1 MKPEIAYVYNKLKQL
16 RFDFHKTDFSDF
28 RSNYR
33 YEPTLNRYVRKDDND
48 LYISKDTFKPL
59 EEELKYADKC
69 HNLEEDLGCPL
80 EILFKL
86 VKQNKFYYEQDD
98 ELHLIVCFEIEL
110 RNGKIYF
117 DESWLDHDIEL
128 GDFGTIELPLSD
140 YKKLFWLKED
150 RSE

>member
-1 MKPEIAYVYNKLKQL
+1 MSRLTEKNSRIVLISNYSQTPSKEKIAEANRYNKLAEL
-16 RFDFHKTDFSDF
+16 ED
-28 RSNYR
+28 
-33 YEPTLNRYVRKDDND
+33 
-48 LYISKDTFKPL
+48 L
-59 EEELKYADKC
+59 EEE
-69 HNLEEDLGCPL
+69 LGCPL
-80 EILFKL
+80 EVLFKL

-140 YKKLFWLKED
+140 YKKTWWLKDD